1 VNATVLRLVWRV
13 RPPQDPH
20 THMTLMKR
28 AFKLGRGLSV
38 ARQHAECLTPQLL
51 QKLARALDL
60 APTGDLRGCIARPGG
75 GGGGGGGGG
84 DGISAEGHVLLDARA
99 TAAVWARQLAG
110 VRATQRCNKLRI
122 VTVGIS
128 GRRSL
133 TGPLRDGRRFPST
146 RVYPVP
152 GATRATTGF
161 GIRPSF
167 KGHFLSRRAK
177 PVALRFAT
185 FASLYAT
192 RPPLCR
198 PARGGKA
205 LTHHL
210 EGSIG

>member
-60 APTGDLRGCIARPGG
+60 APAVDLRGCTVRPGG
-75 GGGGGGGGG
+75 GGGGG
-84 DGISAEGHVLLDARA
+84 GISAEGHVLLDARA
-99 TAAVWARQLAG
+99 TAAVWARQLAW

-122 VTVGIS
+122 VTDFVWEIAHGAVS
-128 GRRSL
+128 RRPPN
-133 TGPLRDGRRFPST
+133 PLDT
-146 RVYPVP
+146 RVPRT
-152 GATRATTGF
+152 GATRTTTGF

-167 KGHFLSRRAK
+167 KGHFLSLRAK
-177 PVALRFAT
+177 LQTSRFAT

-198 PARGGKA
+198 LAQGGKA

-210 EGSIG
+210 EVVLDKEMSN

>member
-60 APTGDLRGCIARPGG
+60 APAVDLRGCTVRPGG
-75 GGGGGGGGG
+75 GGGGGGGG
-84 DGISAEGHVLLDARA
+84 GISAEGHVLLDARA

-128 GRRSL
+128 GGRSL

-146 RVYPVP
+146 RGYPVP
-152 GATRATTGF
+152 KLHVRRRGLGFVHRSRVPFSVAPCQTRSVT
-161 GIRPSF
+161 IRNFCIAVCDAPS
-167 KGHFLSRRAK
+167 
-177 PVALRFAT
+177 
-185 FASLYAT
+185 SLPSSAG
-192 RPPLCR
+192 RKSPDAPP
-198 PARGGKA
+198 GG
-205 LTHHL
+205 
-210 EGSIG
+210 